1 MICGT
6 MNLYSDVL
14 VSYEGLKFKRR
25 IIITDGWDND
35 DNFMNYAITIT
46 NNEILNF
53 CYCNWNS
60 IKCNIILKFSKL
72 LGCNYFI
79 ATKEEDWEKDLILQ
93 SHYMTFVFCFLL

>member
-53 CYCNWNS
+53 CYCN
-60 IKCNIILKFSKL
+60 
-72 LGCNYFI
+72 
-79 ATKEEDWEKDLILQ
+79 
-93 SHYMTFVFCFLL
+93 